1 MLVSDRG
8 GRQHRTDHKVVGG
21 RGRNVE
27 EYLNARENGV
37 RFCLSKADLEP
48 NFRAETQVS
57 SVYCLV
63 SSVWC
68 LVSGVW
74 CLVSSA

>member
-1 MLVSDRG
+1 MLQLDLAWRRRVQALAKMLVSDRG

-57 SVYCLV
+57 SV
-63 SSVWC
+63 
-68 LVSGVW
+68 
-74 CLVSSA
+74 